1 METEWTSKIGIKKG
15 RGGRFGLSLKGW
27 GYDILSVSCLQ
38 HYSNKID
45 MSTKNMNKNYTN
57 VKNNDTV

>member
-1 METEWTSKIGIKKG
+1 MDIGNPYKKG

-27 GYDILSVSCLQ
+27 GYDMLSTSCLQ

-45 MSTKNMNKNYTN
+45 MSIIKMNKNYTN
-57 VKNNDTV
+57 MINDDTVR